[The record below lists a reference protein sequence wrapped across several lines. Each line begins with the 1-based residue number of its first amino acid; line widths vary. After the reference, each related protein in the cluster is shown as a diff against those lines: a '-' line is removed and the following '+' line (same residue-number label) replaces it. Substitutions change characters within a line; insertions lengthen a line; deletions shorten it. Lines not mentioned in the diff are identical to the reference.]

1 MENNNSEQ
9 KFHVSRIAFMI
20 INNEII
26 YLENSKMSH
35 IEWYKSLGYKEEDFN
50 NIVRGYTKD
59 NKIIFYKGDFL
70 YDDETINTAITFA
83 PIIKEYINNENAE
96 VYAGVIKGKI
106 GEQWEPCLKI
116 EVNTKKVK
124 R

>member
-70 YDDETINTAITFA
+70 YDDKQLI
-83 PIIKEYINNENAE
+83 P
-96 VYAGVIKGKI
+96 
-106 GEQWEPCLKI
+106 Q
-116 EVNTKKVK
+116 
-124 R
+124 